1 MGQVILVVDDEPA
14 FCDVVCEILEACGYR
29 AQRALNVKQAYQHMA
44 EEVPDLI
51 LTDVMMPETD
61 GLTFIRN
68 LKTNREYAHI
78 PTIVVSAC
86 TTPGDEKKALEAG
99 AMKVLAKPFSS
110 SDLEGLVN
118 SVIRRIE

>member
-14 FCDVVCEILEACGYR
+14 FCDVVCEILEACGYH
-29 AQRALNVKQAYQHMA
+29 AQRALNGKQAHQHMA

-51 LTDVMMPETD
+51 LTDVMRPETD
-61 GLTFIRN
+61 GLTFIGD